1 MLEVMKQPS
10 VSLRERKKQRTRDA
24 IIQAAELLFSER
36 GFDKTTVDQIAVA
49 ADVSRRTFFRYFPS
63 KEMVMFPHQ
72 DTYLARFRNL
82 LAQGGE
88 NESPVDALRRA
99 CLAMANA
106 YQQSREEHLK
116 QQRII
121 QASRTLI
128 ARGNELDTIWEQ
140 AIAEELIR
148 RMGSTRTAQR
158 RACLVAGAMLGAIQA
173 ALQEWYAG
181 ECREDLADIGREALA
196 ILAFGLNDGASGE
209 TPGPRPVASS
219 RPAAAKDR
227 ATN

>member
-1 MLEVMKQPS
+1 MKQPS

-36 GFDKTTVDQIAVA
+36 GFDKTTVEQIAAA

-72 DTYLARFRNL
+72 DIYLARFRNL
-82 LAQGGE
+82 LAQGDD
-88 NESPVDALRRA
+88 NESPVAALRRA

-106 YQQSREEHLK
+106 YMQSREEHLK

-128 ARGNELDTIWEQ
+128 ARGNELDAIWEQ
-140 AIAEELIR
+140 TIAEELIR
-148 RMGSTRTAQR
+148 RLGSTRTAQR
-158 RACLVAGAMLGAIQA
+158 RARLVAGAMLGAIRA
-173 ALQEWYAG
+173 ALQEWYAS
-181 ECREDLADIGREALA
+181 ECREDIVDIGKEALA
-196 ILAFGLNDGASGE
+196 ILAFGLDGRLNDE
-209 TPGPRPVASS
+209 TPGRRPVSS
-219 RPAAAKDR
+219 GRPDAAKDR